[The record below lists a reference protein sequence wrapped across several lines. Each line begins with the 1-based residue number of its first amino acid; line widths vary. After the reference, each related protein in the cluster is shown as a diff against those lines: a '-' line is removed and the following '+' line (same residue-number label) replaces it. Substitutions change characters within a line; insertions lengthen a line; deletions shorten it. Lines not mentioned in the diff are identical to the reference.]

1 MERRFLKKAEDLIS
15 GKLKKSKS
23 YHSDYANKTYQEILN
38 LAKTGDKKAKQMK
51 KLIEQVERLREKL
64 RGR

>member
-1 MERRFLKKAEDLIS
+1 MEHKLLRKSADLIS

-23 YHSDYANKTYQEILN
+23 YHSDYANKTYQEILD
-38 LAKTGDKKAKQMK
+38 LAKIGYKKAKQMK

>member
-23 YHSDYANKTYQEILN
+23 YHSDYANKTYQEILD
-38 LAKTGDKKAKQMK
+38 LAKIGDKKAKQMK

>member
-23 YHSDYANKTYQEILN
+23 YHSDYASKTYQEILD